1 MSNCGRERG
10 FNPCRVHNKP
20 FPDERIL
27 SYGGAGVSNT
37 DLTSILFVLLLLVGL
52 AQLLGY
58 VLVKCR
64 QPKVVGEILAGI
76 VLGPALIGRLPFASV
91 LTEATKHQAST
102 WPHVA

>member
-10 FNPCRVHNKP
+10 FNPWGVHNKP

-76 VLGPALIGRLPFASV
+76 VLGAALIRKMPFPST
-91 LTEATKHQAST
+91 LSEGPRQQAKIF
-102 WPHVA
+102 